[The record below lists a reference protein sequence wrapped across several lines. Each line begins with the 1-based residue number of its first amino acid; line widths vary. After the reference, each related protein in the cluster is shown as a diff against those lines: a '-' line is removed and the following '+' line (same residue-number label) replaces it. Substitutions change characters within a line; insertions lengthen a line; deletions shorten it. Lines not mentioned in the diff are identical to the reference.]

1 MPAMEPTAAEIR
13 QAQKGSV
20 AAFENIVKYYSTAI
34 YNLAFRFIYDRDE
47 AHDLAQEVFLR
58 LYVNLREFDATRPF
72 RPWLYRLAT
81 NVCINATRG
90 RKRRPRV
97 EDPELLAQRRDDDR
111 AGDPVEAA
119 AVRDDVAAMQQAVA
133 QLPEEYRTVVV
144 LRYLQDMSCED
155 VAATMDIPVG
165 TVKTWL
171 FRAREMLRDRMKA
184 KENPNEVPR

>member
-1 MPAMEPTAAEIR
+1 MAAMEPTAAEIR

-20 AAFENIVKYYSTAI
+20 AAFENIVRHYSTAI
-34 YNLAFRFIYDRDE
+34 YNFAYRFIYDRDE

-72 RPWLYRLAT
+72 RPWFYRLAT

-97 EDPELLAQRRDDDR
+97 EDPEFLAQRPDNGR
-111 AGDPVEAA
+111 AGDPAQVAA
-119 AVRDDVAAMQQAVA
+119 IRDDVAAVQQAVA

-144 LRYLQDMSCED
+144 LRYLEDMSCQD

-184 KENPNEVPR
+184 RENPNEVPR

>member
-1 MPAMEPTAAEIR
+1 MEPTAAEIR

-20 AAFENIVKYYSTAI
+20 AAFENIVRFYSTAI
-34 YNLAFRFIYDRDE
+34 YNFAFRFIYDREE

-90 RKRRPRV
+90 RKRKPSV
-97 EDPELLAQRRDDDR
+97 EDPEALAYRHEDDR
-111 AGDPVEAA
+111 AGNPADTAA
-119 AVRDDVAAMQQAVA
+119 ARDDVAAIQQAVA
-133 QLPEEYRTVVV
+133 QLPEEYRTVMV
-144 LRYLQDMSCED
+144 LRYLEDMSCEA
-155 VAATMDIPVG
+155 VAATMDVPVG

-171 FRAREMLRDRMKA
+171 FRAREMLKARMKV
-184 KENPNEVPR
+184 E

>member
-1 MPAMEPTAAEIR
+1 MEPTAAEIC
-13 QAQKGSV
+13 QAQRGSV
-20 AAFENIVKYYSTAI
+20 AAFENIVRFYSTAI
-34 YNLAFRFIYDRDE
+34 YNFAFRFIYDREE

-97 EDPELLAQRRDDDR
+97 EDPELLAQRRDSDH
-111 AGDPVEAA
+111 AGDPAQEAA
-119 AVRDDVAAMQQAVA
+119 FRDDVAAAQQAVA

-144 LRYLQDMSCED
+144 LRYLEDMSCQD

-184 KENPNEVPR
+184 RENPIEFRRNE